1 MNSINMKKFL
11 TSARPKQILKNLIIF
26 VPYFFTIEK
35 WILLSPEKNL
45 LLLSNMLLTF
55 LSFTAI
61 SIIGYQINDF
71 MDKEYDKNHP
81 YKKNRPIV
89 SKKISTKEMIFFIL
103 ILILISIISSYAVGL
118 SIMYLIISYFLLSLG
133 YSRILKKIPII
144 DILCIC
150 FFYILRMLAGTYSI
164 EFEVSMWL
172 YILTFFASLFIILIK
187 RFAESK
193 KNLDVRYLEVSTFYS
208 KGFMPNII
216 KFSLFINIFVYL
228 IYCLSEILSNERN
241 FYFFITYL
249 IFSFGICRY
258 YQLSSQSN
266 LGESPED
273 VIMDKYL
280 ISSVVIYLM
289 TLILVSELNL

>member
-1 MNSINMKKFL
+1 MKKFL
-11 TSARPKQILKNLIIF
+11 TSSRPKQVLKNFIIF

-45 LLLSNMLLTF
+45 LLLSNMMLTF

-81 YKKNRPIV
+81 IKKNRPIV
-89 SKKISTKEMIFFIL
+89 SKKISITEMILFIFT
-103 ILILISIISSYAVGL
+103 LILISIICSYAVG
-118 SIMYLIISYFLLSLG
+118 INITYLIISYFLLSLG
-133 YSRILKKIPII
+133 YSRVFKKIPII

-164 EFEVSMWL
+164 EFEVSIWL

-193 KNLDVRYLEVSTFYS
+193 KNLDVRYPKVSIFYS
-208 KGFMPNII
+208 LGFMPKII
-216 KFSLFINIFVYL
+216 KLSLFINIFVYL
-228 IYCLSEILSNERN
+228 VYCISETLSNERN
-241 FYFFITYL
+241 FYFFISFF
-249 IFSFGICRY
+249 IFSFGIYRY

-273 VIMDKYL
+273 VIMDRYL
-280 ISSVVIYLM
+280 ISSVLIYLI
-289 TLILVSELNL
+289 TLILVSEINL

>member
-1 MNSINMKKFL
+1 MKKFL
-11 TSARPKQILKNLIIF
+11 TSSRPKQVLKNFIIF

-35 WILLSPEKNL
+35 WVLLSPEKNL
-45 LLLSNMLLTF
+45 LLLSNMMLTF

-81 YKKNRPIV
+81 LKKNRPIV
-89 SKKISTKEMIFFIL
+89 SKKISITEMILFIFT
-103 ILILISIISSYAVGL
+103 LILISIICSYAVG
-118 SIMYLIISYFLLSLG
+118 INITYLIISYFLLSLG
-133 YSRILKKIPII
+133 YSRIFKKIPII

-164 EFEVSMWL
+164 EFEVSIWL

-193 KNLDVRYLEVSTFYS
+193 KNLDVRYPKVSIFYS
-208 KGFMPNII
+208 LGFMPKII
-216 KFSLFINIFVYL
+216 KLSLFINIFVYL
-228 IYCLSEILSNERN
+228 VYCISETLSDERN
-241 FYFFITYL
+241 FYFFISFF
-249 IFSFGICRY
+249 IFSFGIYRY

-273 VIMDKYL
+273 VIMDRYL
-280 ISSVVIYLM
+280 ISSVLIYLI
-289 TLILVSELNL
+289 TLILVSEINL

>member
-1 MNSINMKKFL
+1 MKKFL
-11 TSARPKQILKNLIIF
+11 TSSRPKQVLKNFIIF

-45 LLLSNMLLTF
+45 LLLSNMMLTF

-81 YKKNRPIV
+81 LKKNRPIV
-89 SKKISTKEMIFFIL
+89 SKKISVTEMILFIFT
-103 ILILISIISSYAVGL
+103 LILISIICSYAVG
-118 SIMYLIISYFLLSLG
+118 INITYLIISYFLLSLG
-133 YSRILKKIPII
+133 YSRIFKKIPII

-164 EFEVSMWL
+164 EFEVSIWL

-193 KNLDVRYLEVSTFYS
+193 KNLDVRYPKVSIFYS
-208 KGFMPNII
+208 LGFMPKII
-216 KFSLFINIFVYL
+216 KLSLFINIFVYL
-228 IYCLSEILSNERN
+228 VYCISETLSDERN
-241 FYFFITYL
+241 FYFFISFF
-249 IFSFGICRY
+249 IFSFGIYRY

-273 VIMDKYL
+273 VIMDRYL
-280 ISSVVIYLM
+280 ISSVLIYLI
-289 TLILVSELNL
+289 TLILVSEINL

>member
-1 MNSINMKKFL
+1 MKKFL
-11 TSARPKQILKNLIIF
+11 TSSRPKQVLKNFIIF

-45 LLLSNMLLTF
+45 LLLSNMMLTF

-81 YKKNRPIV
+81 LKKNRPIV
-89 SKKISTKEMIFFIL
+89 SKKISITEKILFIFT
-103 ILILISIISSYAVGL
+103 LILISIICSYAVG
-118 SIMYLIISYFLLSLG
+118 INITYLIISYFLLSLG
-133 YSRILKKIPII
+133 YSRIFKKIPII

-164 EFEVSMWL
+164 EFEVSIWL

-193 KNLDVRYLEVSTFYS
+193 KNLDVRYPKVSIFYS
-208 KGFMPNII
+208 LGFMPKII
-216 KFSLFINIFVYL
+216 KLSLFINIFVYL
-228 IYCLSEILSNERN
+228 VYCISETLSDERN
-241 FYFFITYL
+241 FYFFISFF
-249 IFSFGICRY
+249 IFSFGIYRY

-273 VIMDKYL
+273 VIMDRYL
-280 ISSVVIYLM
+280 ISSVLIYLII
-289 TLILVSELNL
+289 LILVSEINL

>member
-1 MNSINMKKFL
+1 MKKFL
-11 TSARPKQILKNLIIF
+11 TSSRPKQVLKNFIIF

-45 LLLSNMLLTF
+45 LLLSNMMLTF

-81 YKKNRPIV
+81 LKKNRPIV
-89 SKKISTKEMIFFIL
+89 SKKISITEMILFIFA
-103 ILILISIISSYAVGL
+103 LILISIICSYAVD
-118 SIMYLIISYFLLSLG
+118 INITYLIISYFLLSLG

-164 EFEVSMWL
+164 EFEVSIWL

-193 KNLDVRYLEVSTFYS
+193 KNLDVRYPKVSIFYS
-208 KGFMPNII
+208 LGFMPKII
-216 KFSLFINIFVYL
+216 KLSLFINIFVYL
-228 IYCLSEILSNERN
+228 VYCISETLSDERN
-241 FYFFITYL
+241 FYFFISFF
-249 IFSFGICRY
+249 IFSFGIYRY

-273 VIMDKYL
+273 VIMDRYL
-280 ISSVVIYLM
+280 ISSVLIYLI
-289 TLILVSELNL
+289 TLIVVSEINL

>member
-1 MNSINMKKFL
+1 MKKFL
-11 TSARPKQILKNLIIF
+11 TSSRPKQVLKNFIIF

-45 LLLSNMLLTF
+45 LLLSNMMLTF

-81 YKKNRPIV
+81 LKKNRPIV
-89 SKKISTKEMIFFIL
+89 SKKISITEMILFIFT
-103 ILILISIISSYAVGL
+103 LILISIICSYAAG
-118 SIMYLIISYFLLSLG
+118 INITYLIISYFLLSLG
-133 YSRILKKIPII
+133 YSRIFKKIPII

-164 EFEVSMWL
+164 EFEVSIWL

-193 KNLDVRYLEVSTFYS
+193 KNLDVRYPKVSIFYS
-208 KGFMPNII
+208 LGFMPKII
-216 KFSLFINIFVYL
+216 KLSLFINIFVYL
-228 IYCLSEILSNERN
+228 VYCISETLSDERN
-241 FYFFITYL
+241 FYFFISFF
-249 IFSFGICRY
+249 IFSFGIYRY

-273 VIMDKYL
+273 VIMDRYL
-280 ISSVVIYLM
+280 ISSVLIYLI
-289 TLILVSELNL
+289 TLILVSEINL

>member
-1 MNSINMKKFL
+1 MKKFL
-11 TSARPKQILKNLIIF
+11 TSSRPKQVLKNFIIF

-45 LLLSNMLLTF
+45 LLLSNMMLTF

-81 YKKNRPIV
+81 LKKNRPIV
-89 SKKISTKEMIFFIL
+89 SKKISITEMILFIFT
-103 ILILISIISSYAVGL
+103 LILISIICSYAVG
-118 SIMYLIISYFLLSLG
+118 INITYLIISYFLLSLG
-133 YSRILKKIPII
+133 YSRIFKKIPII

-164 EFEVSMWL
+164 EFEVSIWL

-193 KNLDVRYLEVSTFYS
+193 KNLDVRYPKVSIFYS
-208 KGFMPNII
+208 LGFMPKII
-216 KFSLFINIFVYL
+216 KLSLFINIFVYL
-228 IYCLSEILSNERN
+228 VYCISETLSNERN
-241 FYFFITYL
+241 FYFFISFF
-249 IFSFGICRY
+249 IFSFGIYRY

-273 VIMDKYL
+273 VIMDRYL
-280 ISSVVIYLM
+280 ISSVLIYLI
-289 TLILVSELNL
+289 TLILVSEINL

>member
-1 MNSINMKKFL
+1 MKKFL
-11 TSARPKQILKNLIIF
+11 TSSRPKQVLKNFIIF

-45 LLLSNMLLTF
+45 LLLSNMMLTF

-81 YKKNRPIV
+81 LKKNRPIV
-89 SKKISTKEMIFFIL
+89 SKKISITEMILFIFT
-103 ILILISIISSYAVGL
+103 LILISIICSYAVG
-118 SIMYLIISYFLLSLG
+118 INITYLIISYFLLSLG
-133 YSRILKKIPII
+133 YSRIFKKIPII

-164 EFEVSMWL
+164 EFEVSIWL

-193 KNLDVRYLEVSTFYS
+193 KNLDVRYPKVSIFYS
-208 KGFMPNII
+208 LGFMPKII
-216 KFSLFINIFVYL
+216 KLSLFINIFVYL
-228 IYCLSEILSNERN
+228 VYCISETLSDERN
-241 FYFFITYL
+241 FYFFISFF
-249 IFSFGICRY
+249 IFSFGIYRY

-273 VIMDKYL
+273 VIMDRYL
-280 ISSVVIYLM
+280 ISSVLIYLI
-289 TLILVSELNL
+289 TLIVVSEINL

>member
-1 MNSINMKKFL
+1 MKKFL
-11 TSARPKQILKNLIIF
+11 TSSRPKQVLKNFIIF

-45 LLLSNMLLTF
+45 LLLSNMMLTF

-81 YKKNRPIV
+81 LKKNRPIV
-89 SKKISTKEMIFFIL
+89 SKKISITEMILFIFAL
-103 ILILISIISSYAVGL
+103 IMISIICSYAVG
-118 SIMYLIISYFLLSLG
+118 INITYLIISYFLLSLG
-133 YSRILKKIPII
+133 YSRIFKKIPII

-164 EFEVSMWL
+164 EFEVSIWL

-193 KNLDVRYLEVSTFYS
+193 KNLDVRYPKVSIFYS
-208 KGFMPNII
+208 LGFMPKII
-216 KFSLFINIFVYL
+216 KLSLFINIFVYL
-228 IYCLSEILSNERN
+228 VYCISETLSNERN
-241 FYFFITYL
+241 FYFFISFF
-249 IFSFGICRY
+249 IFSFGIYRY

-273 VIMDKYL
+273 VIMDRYL
-280 ISSVVIYLM
+280 ISSVLIYLI
-289 TLILVSELNL
+289 TLILVSEINL

>member
-1 MNSINMKKFL
+1 MKKFL
-11 TSARPKQILKNLIIF
+11 TSSRPKQVLKNFIIF

-45 LLLSNMLLTF
+45 LLLSNMMLTF

-81 YKKNRPIV
+81 LKKNRPIV
-89 SKKISTKEMIFFIL
+89 SKKISIIEMILFIFA
-103 ILILISIISSYAVGL
+103 LILISIICSYAVD
-118 SIMYLIISYFLLSLG
+118 INITYLIISYFLLSLG
-133 YSRILKKIPII
+133 YSRIFKKIPII

-164 EFEVSMWL
+164 EFEVSIWL

-193 KNLDVRYLEVSTFYS
+193 KNLDVRYPKVSIFYS
-208 KGFMPNII
+208 LGFMPKII
-216 KFSLFINIFVYL
+216 KLSLFINIFVYL
-228 IYCLSEILSNERN
+228 VYCISETLSDERN
-241 FYFFITYL
+241 FYFFISFF
-249 IFSFGICRY
+249 IFSFGIYRY

-273 VIMDKYL
+273 VIMDRYL
-280 ISSVVIYLM
+280 ISSVLIYLI
-289 TLILVSELNL
+289 TLILVSEINL

>member
-1 MNSINMKKFL
+1 MKKFL
-11 TSARPKQILKNLIIF
+11 TSSRPKQVLKNFIIF

-45 LLLSNMLLTF
+45 LLLSNMMLTF

-81 YKKNRPIV
+81 LKKNRPIV
-89 SKKISTKEMIFFIL
+89 SKKISITEMILFIFAL
-103 ILILISIISSYAVGL
+103 IMISIICSYAVG
-118 SIMYLIISYFLLSLG
+118 INITYLIISYFLLSLG
-133 YSRILKKIPII
+133 YSRIFKKIPII

-164 EFEVSMWL
+164 EFEVSIWL

-193 KNLDVRYLEVSTFYS
+193 KNLDVRYPKVSIFYS
-208 KGFMPNII
+208 LGFMPKII
-216 KFSLFINIFVYL
+216 KLSLFINIFVYL
-228 IYCLSEILSNERN
+228 VYCISETLSNDRN
-241 FYFFITYL
+241 FYFFISFF
-249 IFSFGICRY
+249 IFSFGIYRY

-273 VIMDKYL
+273 VIMDRYL
-280 ISSVVIYLM
+280 ISSVLIYLI
-289 TLILVSELNL
+289 TLILVSEINL

>member
-1 MNSINMKKFL
+1 MKKFL
-11 TSARPKQILKNLIIF
+11 TSSRPKQVLKNFIIF

-45 LLLSNMLLTF
+45 LLLSNMMLTF

-81 YKKNRPIV
+81 LKKNRPIV
-89 SKKISTKEMIFFIL
+89 SKKISITEMILFIFAL
-103 ILILISIISSYAVGL
+103 IMISIICSYAVG
-118 SIMYLIISYFLLSLG
+118 INITYLIISYFLLSLG

-164 EFEVSMWL
+164 EFEVSIWL

-193 KNLDVRYLEVSTFYS
+193 KNLDVRYPKVSIFYS
-208 KGFMPNII
+208 LGFMPKII
-216 KFSLFINIFVYL
+216 KLSLFLNIFVYL
-228 IYCLSEILSNERN
+228 VYCISETLSDERN
-241 FYFFITYL
+241 FYFFISFF
-249 IFSFGICRY
+249 IFSFGIYRY

-273 VIMDKYL
+273 VIMDRYL
-280 ISSVVIYLM
+280 ISSVLIYLII
-289 TLILVSELNL
+289 LILVSEINL

>member
-1 MNSINMKKFL
+1 MKKFL
-11 TSARPKQILKNLIIF
+11 TSSRPKQVLKNFIIF

-45 LLLSNMLLTF
+45 LLLSNMMLTF

-71 MDKEYDKNHP
+71 MDKEYDKKHP
-81 YKKNRPIV
+81 IKKNRPIV
-89 SKKISTKEMIFFIL
+89 SKKISITEMILFIFT
-103 ILILISIISSYAVGL
+103 LILISIICSYAAG
-118 SIMYLIISYFLLSLG
+118 INITYLIISYFLLSLG
-133 YSRILKKIPII
+133 YSRIFKKIPII

-164 EFEVSMWL
+164 EFEVSIWL

-193 KNLDVRYLEVSTFYS
+193 KNLDVRYPKVSIFYS
-208 KGFMPNII
+208 LGFMPKII
-216 KFSLFINIFVYL
+216 KLSLFINIFVYL
-228 IYCLSEILSNERN
+228 VYCISETLSDERN
-241 FYFFITYL
+241 FYFFISFF
-249 IFSFGICRY
+249 IFSFGIYRY

-273 VIMDKYL
+273 VIMDRYL
-280 ISSVVIYLM
+280 ISSVLIYLI
-289 TLILVSELNL
+289 TLILVSEINL

>member
-1 MNSINMKKFL
+1 MKKFL
-11 TSARPKQILKNLIIF
+11 TSSRPKQVLKNFIIF

-45 LLLSNMLLTF
+45 LLLSNMMLTF

-81 YKKNRPIV
+81 LKKNRPIV
-89 SKKISTKEMIFFIL
+89 SKKISITEMILFIFT
-103 ILILISIISSYAVGL
+103 LILISIICSYAVG
-118 SIMYLIISYFLLSLG
+118 INITYLIISYFLLSLG
-133 YSRILKKIPII
+133 YSRIFKKIPII

-164 EFEVSMWL
+164 EFEVSIWL

-193 KNLDVRYLEVSTFYS
+193 KNLDVRYPKVSIFYS
-208 KGFMPNII
+208 LGFMPKII
-216 KFSLFINIFVYL
+216 KLSLFINIFVYL
-228 IYCLSEILSNERN
+228 VYCISETLSDERN
-241 FYFFITYL
+241 FYFFISFF
-249 IFSFGICRY
+249 IFSFGIYRY

-273 VIMDKYL
+273 VIMDRYL
-280 ISSVVIYLM
+280 ISSVLIYLII
-289 TLILVSELNL
+289 LILVSEINL

>member
-1 MNSINMKKFL
+1 MKKFL
-11 TSARPKQILKNLIIF
+11 TSSRPKQVLKNFIIF

-45 LLLSNMLLTF
+45 LLLSNMMLTF

-81 YKKNRPIV
+81 LKKNRPIV
-89 SKKISTKEMIFFIL
+89 SKKISITEMILFIFT
-103 ILILISIISSYAVGL
+103 LILISIICSYAVG
-118 SIMYLIISYFLLSLG
+118 INITYLIISYFLLSLG
-133 YSRILKKIPII
+133 YSRIFKKIPII

-164 EFEVSMWL
+164 EFEVSIWL

-193 KNLDVRYLEVSTFYS
+193 KNLDVRYPKVSIFYS
-208 KGFMPNII
+208 LGFMPKII
-216 KFSLFINIFVYL
+216 KLSLFLNIFVYL
-228 IYCLSEILSNERN
+228 VYCISETLSDERN
-241 FYFFITYL
+241 FYFFISFF
-249 IFSFGICRY
+249 IFSFGIYRY

-273 VIMDKYL
+273 VIMDRYL
-280 ISSVVIYLM
+280 ISSVLIYLII
-289 TLILVSELNL
+289 LILVSEINL

>member
-1 MNSINMKKFL
+1 MKKFL
-11 TSARPKQILKNLIIF
+11 TSSRPKQVLKNFIIF

-45 LLLSNMLLTF
+45 LLLSNMMLTF

-81 YKKNRPIV
+81 LKKNRPIV
-89 SKKISTKEMIFFIL
+89 SKKISITEMILFIFT
-103 ILILISIISSYAVGL
+103 LILISIICSYAVG
-118 SIMYLIISYFLLSLG
+118 INITYLIISYFLLSLG
-133 YSRILKKIPII
+133 YSRIFKKIPII

-164 EFEVSMWL
+164 EFEVSIWL

-193 KNLDVRYLEVSTFYS
+193 KNLDVRYPKVSIFYS
-208 KGFMPNII
+208 LGVMPKII
-216 KFSLFINIFVYL
+216 KLSLFINIFVYL
-228 IYCLSEILSNERN
+228 VYCISETLSNERN
-241 FYFFITYL
+241 FYFFISFF
-249 IFSFGICRY
+249 IFSFGIYRY

-273 VIMDKYL
+273 VIMDRYL
-280 ISSVVIYLM
+280 ISSVLIYLI
-289 TLILVSELNL
+289 TLILVSEINL

>member
-1 MNSINMKKFL
+1 MKKFL
-11 TSARPKQILKNLIIF
+11 TSSRPKQVLKNFIIF

-45 LLLSNMLLTF
+45 LLLSNMMLTF

-81 YKKNRPIV
+81 LKKNRPIV
-89 SKKISTKEMIFFIL
+89 SKKISITEMILFIFT
-103 ILILISIISSYAVGL
+103 LILISIICSYAVG
-118 SIMYLIISYFLLSLG
+118 INITYLIISYFLLSLG
-133 YSRILKKIPII
+133 YSRIFKKIPII

-164 EFEVSMWL
+164 EFEVSIWL

-193 KNLDVRYLEVSTFYS
+193 KNLDVRYPKVSIFYS
-208 KGFMPNII
+208 LGFMPKII
-216 KFSLFINIFVYL
+216 KLSLFINIFVYL
-228 IYCLSEILSNERN
+228 LYCISETLSNERN
-241 FYFFITYL
+241 FYFFISFF
-249 IFSFGICRY
+249 IFSFGIYRY

-273 VIMDKYL
+273 VIMDRYL
-280 ISSVVIYLM
+280 ISSVLIYLI
-289 TLILVSELNL
+289 TLILVSEINL

>member
-1 MNSINMKKFL
+1 M
-11 TSARPKQILKNLIIF
+11 
-26 VPYFFTIEK
+26 
-35 WILLSPEKNL
+35 
-45 LLLSNMLLTF
+45 LTF

-81 YKKNRPIV
+81 LKKNRPIV
-89 SKKISTKEMIFFIL
+89 SKKISITEMILFIFA
-103 ILILISIISSYAVGL
+103 LILISIICSYAVD
-118 SIMYLIISYFLLSLG
+118 INITYLIISYFLLSLG

-164 EFEVSMWL
+164 EFEVSIWL

-193 KNLDVRYLEVSTFYS
+193 KNLDVRYPKVSIFYS
-208 KGFMPNII
+208 LGFMPKII
-216 KFSLFINIFVYL
+216 KLSLFLNIFVYL
-228 IYCLSEILSNERN
+228 VYCISETLSDERN
-241 FYFFITYL
+241 FYFFISFF
-249 IFSFGICRY
+249 IFSFGIYRY

-273 VIMDKYL
+273 VIMDRYL
-280 ISSVVIYLM
+280 ISSVLIYLII
-289 TLILVSELNL
+289 LILVSEINL

>member
-1 MNSINMKKFL
+1 MKKFL
-11 TSARPKQILKNLIIF
+11 TSSRPKQVLKNFIIF
-26 VPYFFTIEK
+26 VPYFFSIEK
-35 WILLSPEKNL
+35 WVLLSPEKNL
-45 LLLSNMLLTF
+45 LLLSNMMLTF

-81 YKKNRPIV
+81 LKKNRPIV
-89 SKKISTKEMIFFIL
+89 SKKISITEMILFIFAL
-103 ILILISIISSYAVGL
+103 IMISIICSYAVG
-118 SIMYLIISYFLLSLG
+118 INITYLIISYFLLSLG
-133 YSRILKKIPII
+133 YSRVFKKIPII

-164 EFEVSMWL
+164 EFEVSIWL

-193 KNLDVRYLEVSTFYS
+193 KNLDVRYPKVSIFYS
-208 KGFMPNII
+208 LGFMPKII
-216 KFSLFINIFVYL
+216 KLSLFINIFVYL
-228 IYCLSEILSNERN
+228 VYCISETLSDERN
-241 FYFFITYL
+241 FYFFISFF
-249 IFSFGICRY
+249 IFSFGIYRY

-273 VIMDKYL
+273 VIMDRYL
-280 ISSVVIYLM
+280 ISSVLIYLI
-289 TLILVSELNL
+289 TLILVSEINL

>member
-1 MNSINMKKFL
+1 MKKFL
-11 TSARPKQILKNLIIF
+11 TSSRPKQVLKNFIIF

-45 LLLSNMLLTF
+45 LLLSNMMLTF

-81 YKKNRPIV
+81 LKKNRPIV
-89 SKKISTKEMIFFIL
+89 SKKISITEMILFIFAL
-103 ILILISIISSYAVGL
+103 IMISIICSYAVG
-118 SIMYLIISYFLLSLG
+118 INITYLIISYFLLSIG
-133 YSRILKKIPII
+133 YSIILKKIPII

-164 EFEVSMWL
+164 EFEVSIWL

-193 KNLDVRYLEVSTFYS
+193 KNLDVRYPKVSIFYS
-208 KGFMPNII
+208 LGFMPKII
-216 KFSLFINIFVYL
+216 KLSLFINIFVYL
-228 IYCLSEILSNERN
+228 VYCISETLSDERN
-241 FYFFITYL
+241 FYFFISFF
-249 IFSFGICRY
+249 IFSFGIYRY

-273 VIMDKYL
+273 VIMDRYL
-280 ISSVVIYLM
+280 ISSVLIYLII
-289 TLILVSELNL
+289 LILVSEINL

>member
-1 MNSINMKKFL
+1 MKKFL
-11 TSARPKQILKNLIIF
+11 TSSRPKQVLKNFIIF

-45 LLLSNMLLTF
+45 LLLSNMMLTF

-81 YKKNRPIV
+81 LKKNRPIV
-89 SKKISTKEMIFFIL
+89 SKKISITEMILFIFT
-103 ILILISIISSYAVGL
+103 LILISIICSYAVG
-118 SIMYLIISYFLLSLG
+118 INITYLIISYFLLSIG

-164 EFEVSMWL
+164 EFEVSIWL

-193 KNLDVRYLEVSTFYS
+193 KNLDVRYPKVSIFYS
-208 KGFMPNII
+208 LGFMPKII
-216 KFSLFINIFVYL
+216 KLSLFLNIFVYL
-228 IYCLSEILSNERN
+228 VYCISETLSDERN
-241 FYFFITYL
+241 FYFFISFF
-249 IFSFGICRY
+249 IFSFGIYRY

-273 VIMDKYL
+273 VIMDRYL
-280 ISSVVIYLM
+280 ISSVLIYLII
-289 TLILVSELNL
+289 LILVSEINL

>member
-1 MNSINMKKFL
+1 MKKFL
-11 TSARPKQILKNLIIF
+11 TSSRPKQVLKNFIIF

-45 LLLSNMLLTF
+45 LLLSNMMLTF

-81 YKKNRPIV
+81 LKKNRPIV
-89 SKKISTKEMIFFIL
+89 SKKISITEMILFIFT
-103 ILILISIISSYAVGL
+103 LILISIICSYAVG
-118 SIMYLIISYFLLSLG
+118 INITYLIISYFLLSLG
-133 YSRILKKIPII
+133 YSRIFKKIPII

-164 EFEVSMWL
+164 EFEVSIWL

-193 KNLDVRYLEVSTFYS
+193 KNLDVRYPKVSIFYS
-208 KGFMPNII
+208 LGFMPKII
-216 KFSLFINIFVYL
+216 KLSLFINIFVYL
-228 IYCLSEILSNERN
+228 VYCISETLSDERN
-241 FYFFITYL
+241 FYFFISFF
-249 IFSFGICRY
+249 IFSFGIYRY

-273 VIMDKYL
+273 VIMDRYL
-280 ISSVVIYLM
+280 ISSVLIYLI
-289 TLILVSELNL
+289 TLILVSEINL

>member
-1 MNSINMKKFL
+1 MKKFL
-11 TSARPKQILKNLIIF
+11 TSSRPKQVLKNFIIF

-35 WILLSPEKNL
+35 WVLLSPEKNL
-45 LLLSNMLLTF
+45 LLLSNMMLTF

-81 YKKNRPIV
+81 IKKNRPIV
-89 SKKISTKEMIFFIL
+89 SKKISITEMILFIFT
-103 ILILISIISSYAVGL
+103 LILISIICSYAAG
-118 SIMYLIISYFLLSLG
+118 INITYLIISYFLLSLG
-133 YSRILKKIPII
+133 YSRIFKKIPII

-164 EFEVSMWL
+164 EFEVSIWL

-193 KNLDVRYLEVSTFYS
+193 KNLDVRYPKVSIFYS
-208 KGFMPNII
+208 LGFMPKII
-216 KFSLFINIFVYL
+216 KLSLFINIFVYL
-228 IYCLSEILSNERN
+228 VYCISETLSNERN
-241 FYFFITYL
+241 FYFFISFF
-249 IFSFGICRY
+249 IFSFGIYRY

-273 VIMDKYL
+273 VIMDRYL
-280 ISSVVIYLM
+280 ISSVLIYLI
-289 TLILVSELNL
+289 TLILVSEINL

>member
-1 MNSINMKKFL
+1 MKKFL
-11 TSARPKQILKNLIIF
+11 TSSRPKQVLKNFIIF

-35 WILLSPEKNL
+35 WVLLSPEKNL
-45 LLLSNMLLTF
+45 LLLSNMMLTF

-81 YKKNRPIV
+81 LKKNRPIV
-89 SKKISTKEMIFFIL
+89 SKKISITEMILFIFT
-103 ILILISIISSYAVGL
+103 LILISIICSYAAG
-118 SIMYLIISYFLLSLG
+118 INITYLIISYFLLSLG
-133 YSRILKKIPII
+133 YSRIFKKIPII

-164 EFEVSMWL
+164 EFEVSIWL

-193 KNLDVRYLEVSTFYS
+193 KNLDVRYPKVSIFYS
-208 KGFMPNII
+208 LGFMPKII
-216 KFSLFINIFVYL
+216 KLSLFINIFVYL
-228 IYCLSEILSNERN
+228 VYCISETLSDERN
-241 FYFFITYL
+241 FYFFISFF
-249 IFSFGICRY
+249 IFSFGIYRY

-273 VIMDKYL
+273 VIMDRYL
-280 ISSVVIYLM
+280 ISSVLIYLI
-289 TLILVSELNL
+289 TLILVSEINL

>member
-1 MNSINMKKFL
+1 MKKFL
-11 TSARPKQILKNLIIF
+11 TSSRPKQVLKNFIIF

-45 LLLSNMLLTF
+45 LLLSNMMLTF

-81 YKKNRPIV
+81 LKKNRPIV
-89 SKKISTKEMIFFIL
+89 SKKISITEMILFIFT
-103 ILILISIISSYAVGL
+103 LILISIICSYAVG
-118 SIMYLIISYFLLSLG
+118 INITYLIISYFLLSLG
-133 YSRILKKIPII
+133 YSRIFKKIPII

-164 EFEVSMWL
+164 EFEVSIWL

-193 KNLDVRYLEVSTFYS
+193 KNLDVRYPKVSIFYS
-208 KGFMPNII
+208 LGFMPKII
-216 KFSLFINIFVYL
+216 KLSLFINIFVYL
-228 IYCLSEILSNERN
+228 VYCISETLSNERN
-241 FYFFITYL
+241 FYFFISFF

-273 VIMDKYL
+273 VIMDRYL
-280 ISSVVIYLM
+280 ISSVLIYLI
-289 TLILVSELNL
+289 TLILVSEINL

>member
-1 MNSINMKKFL
+1 MKKFL
-11 TSARPKQILKNLIIF
+11 TSSRPKQVLKNFIIF

-45 LLLSNMLLTF
+45 LLLSNMMLTF

-81 YKKNRPIV
+81 LKKNRPIV
-89 SKKISTKEMIFFIL
+89 SKKISITEMILFIFAL
-103 ILILISIISSYAVGL
+103 IMISIICSYAVG
-118 SIMYLIISYFLLSLG
+118 INITYLIISYFLLSLG
-133 YSRILKKIPII
+133 YSRIFKKIPII

-164 EFEVSMWL
+164 EFEVSIWL

-193 KNLDVRYLEVSTFYS
+193 KNLDVRYPKVSIFYS
-208 KGFMPNII
+208 LGFMPKII
-216 KFSLFINIFVYL
+216 KLSLFINIFVYL
-228 IYCLSEILSNERN
+228 VYCISETLSDERN
-241 FYFFITYL
+241 FYFFISFF
-249 IFSFGICRY
+249 IFSFGIYRY

-273 VIMDKYL
+273 VIMDRYL
-280 ISSVVIYLM
+280 ISSVLIYLI
-289 TLILVSELNL
+289 TLILVSEINL

>member
-1 MNSINMKKFL
+1 MKKFL
-11 TSARPKQILKNLIIF
+11 TSSRPKQVLKNFIIF

-45 LLLSNMLLTF
+45 LLLSNMMLTF

-81 YKKNRPIV
+81 LKKNRPIV
-89 SKKISTKEMIFFIL
+89 SKKISITEMILFIFAL
-103 ILILISIISSYAVGL
+103 IMISIICSYAVG
-118 SIMYLIISYFLLSLG
+118 INITYLIISYFLLSIG

-164 EFEVSMWL
+164 EFEVSIWL

-193 KNLDVRYLEVSTFYS
+193 KNLDVRYPKVSIFYS
-208 KGFMPNII
+208 LGFMPKII
-216 KFSLFINIFVYL
+216 KLSLFINIFVYL
-228 IYCLSEILSNERN
+228 VYCISETLSDERN
-241 FYFFITYL
+241 FYFFISFF
-249 IFSFGICRY
+249 IFSFGIYRY

-273 VIMDKYL
+273 VIMDRYL
-280 ISSVVIYLM
+280 ISSVLIYLI
-289 TLILVSELNL
+289 TLIVVSEINL

>member
-1 MNSINMKKFL
+1 MKKFL
-11 TSARPKQILKNLIIF
+11 TSSRPKQVLKNFIIF

-45 LLLSNMLLTF
+45 LLLSNMMLTF

-81 YKKNRPIV
+81 LKKNRPIV
-89 SKKISTKEMIFFIL
+89 SKKISIIEIILFIFA
-103 ILILISIISSYAVGL
+103 LILISIICSYAVD
-118 SIMYLIISYFLLSLG
+118 INITYLIISYFLLSLG
-133 YSRILKKIPII
+133 YSRIFKKIPII

-164 EFEVSMWL
+164 EFEVSIWL

-193 KNLDVRYLEVSTFYS
+193 KNLDVRYPKVSIFYS
-208 KGFMPNII
+208 LGFMPKII
-216 KFSLFINIFVYL
+216 KLSLFINIFVYL
-228 IYCLSEILSNERN
+228 VYCISETLSDERN
-241 FYFFITYL
+241 FYFFISFF
-249 IFSFGICRY
+249 IFSFGIYRY

-273 VIMDKYL
+273 VIMDRYL
-280 ISSVVIYLM
+280 ISSVLIYLII
-289 TLILVSELNL
+289 LILVSEINL